1 DIYDKHMLVP
11 FGEFMPFG
19 DTFPKLYQMF
29 PQAGDFTAGSEVKV
43 FEHLGHKIGIMI
55 CYEDI
60 MAEFTG
66 KLAELEPNV
75 IINVTNDAWF
85 GRTAEPWLHL
95 ALSVFRA
102 VENRLALVRSTN
114 TGISTFIDATGR
126 LESTTRIDDA
136 EVLIGDVALLP
147 GGTLYAA
154 IGNLF
159 VWLLLAGLV
168 AEWFVFRRR
177 QRQGRRP

>member
-1 DIYDKHMLVP
+1 
-11 FGEFMPFG
+11 MPFG
-19 DTFPKLYQMF
+19 DSFPQLYDMF
-29 PQAGDFTAGSEVKV
+29 PQAGDFKPGKQVKI
-43 FEHLGHKIGIMI
+43 FEHFGHRIGIMI

-60 MAEFTG
+60 MADFTG
-66 KLAELEPNV
+66 RLAELEPNV

-85 GRTAEPWLHL
+85 GRTSEPWLHL

-126 LESTTRIDDA
+126 IEATTRIDDA
-136 EVLIGDVALLP
+136 EILVGDVAMLP
-147 GGTLYAA
+147 GGTLYAK

-159 VWLLLAGLV
+159 VWLLAAGLV
-168 AEWFVFRRR
+168 AEWLVFRRR
-177 QRQGRRP
+177 TRRGTHGLRRV